1 MGMSRKKYAVFTM
14 DVEAFS
20 DTECVA
26 KSESKVDVD
35 LLDGFDEYMKI
46 LDKHNIKSTLFTVGT
61 LAPQIADRLKKNLEN
76 GHRLALHGHTHV
88 APMDVKKEIF
98 RAEVGRAKKLLE
110 EIFKTDVEGFR
121 APFFSLDNARLDIL
135 KELGFRYDS
144 SRLNFSKAR
153 HTVELDMKDFNR
165 ISRNLFHND
174 GFFEFGLSKGKVFG
188 KRFSIS
194 GGGYVRISN
203 WTFVK
208 TLIKMYL
215 GKNDYYVFYLHPFEL
230 TRQEIPRIRGLKS
243 YDRFYLKY
251 GIEGYKKRI
260 EKIISMLKK
269 AGYEFVTFEE
279 LSERLTEKSYSVST

>member
-1 MGMSRKKYAVFTM
+1 M

-61 LAPQIADRLKKNLEN
+61 LAPKIADRLKKNLKN

-88 APMDVKKEIF
+88 APMDVNEETF
-98 RAEVGRAKKLLE
+98 REEVGRAKENLE
-110 EIFKTDVEGFR
+110 EIFKTGVEGFR

-135 KELGFRYDS
+135 KELGFKYDS

-153 HTVELDMKDFNR
+153 HTVKLDMNGFKR
-165 ISRNLFHND
+165 LSRNLFRND
-174 GFFEFGLSKGKVFG
+174 DFFEFGLSKEKVFG
-188 KRFSIS
+188 KPFPIS

-203 WTFVK
+203 WMFMK

-230 TRQEIPRIRGLKS
+230 TRQEIPKIRGLKS
-243 YDRFYLKY
+243 YDRFYLKF
-251 GIEGYKKRI
+251 G
-260 EKIISMLKK
+260 
-269 AGYEFVTFEE
+269 
-279 LSERLTEKSYSVST
+279 KSDRSHVVL